1 MSSDNRVFIGDSTT
15 LSASLENDTGQP
27 LVLSSVV
34 WEILRPDGSALVV
47 DKLPSGV
54 PTGAAYILNAADQGF
69 TAWDAVQWDG
79 TQWVLVTSGI
89 NTLSADQEEGYLIVP
104 GVAVDQ
110 AGLYRAR
117 AKCNLPDGTTRSVL
131 LNFESYNPFESE
143 LPVEASI
150 TQYFSNQF
158 ITSVLTIADTQAKI
172 TGIDVGASVTLG
184 GPSPLPSNGVTA
196 PDPASTESISVTT
209 IANASTFATGNYEYL
224 IAYRAAIG
232 TDGNFLEGYAGL
244 PHTVSLD
251 NAHETQLTF
260 STTIAAG
267 LSRVIYRRL
276 ATSSQWDVVAVVD
289 NTAQTWTDNGSAI
302 GSYPPAAWYGST
314 EFNVTFYAETPG
326 AYSIGSVVQFTVDGP
341 NARTFTAQRTLTSNV
356 TVYDPLILN
365 EPANTVPTRIVDH
378 AWMKLE
384 DLFDSELG
392 GPWLTDET
400 LKSFNKD
407 KLALFLPDALYLVNN
422 EFQPITTFNEE
433 NWPEDHIPLAS
444 QALMIEGIYHLI
456 RSYVEQPLPSGGT
469 LNWYDR
475 RDYITRWQSVLQK
488 EEQKLMNLADKFKLQ
503 FTGFGATSMIVG
515 GYATPITRLSRF
527 WRTRYPR
534 YIGPWGF

>member
-1 MSSDNRVFIGDSTT
+1 MLDNRVFVGDSAT
-15 LSASLENDTGQP
+15 LSATLEGESGESLT
-27 LVLSSVV
+27 LSSVD

-47 DKLPSGV
+47 SKLPSGI
-54 PTGAAYILNAADQGF
+54 PTGATYILSAADQGF
-69 TAWDAVQWDG
+69 PPWDTVQWDG
-79 TQWVLVTSGI
+79 MQWNIVSGTS
-89 NTLSADQEEGYLIVP
+89 NQLSADNEEGILVIP
-104 GVAVDQ
+104 GAAIDQ
-110 AGLYRAR
+110 VGLYRGR

-131 LNFESYNPFESE
+131 LNFEAYDPFESE
-143 LPVEASI
+143 LPVEI
-150 TQYFSNQF
+150 PVTQYFSNQF
-158 ITSVLTIADTQAKI
+158 ITSVLTIKDTQAYI
-172 TGIDVGASVTLG
+172 TGIDIGASVTLN
-184 GPSPLPSNGVTA
+184 GPSPIPSGGVTA
-196 PDPASTESISVTT
+196 PDPASTESITVSAISGV
-209 IANASTFATGNYEYL
+209 SSFATGDYEYL

-251 NAHETQLTF
+251 SAHQAQLNFT
-260 STTIAAG
+260 STIDAG
-267 LSRVIYRRL
+267 LQRVIYRRL
-276 ATSSQWDVVAVVD
+276 VGSSAWSVVAIID
-289 NTAQTWTDNGSAI
+289 NTAGTSTDNGAAV

-314 EFNVTFYAETPG
+314 DFNVTFYAESAGSYQVG
-326 AYSIGSVVQFTVDGP
+326 AVVQFTVDGP
-341 NARTFTAQRTLTSNV
+341 NDRTFTAQRTLTSS
-356 TVYDPLILN
+356 TAVYDPIILN
-365 EPANTVPTRIVDH
+365 QPANTVPTRIVDH

-407 KLALFLPDALYLVNN
+407 KLALFLPDAIYLVNN
-422 EFQPITTFNEE
+422 EFQPITTFTEE
-433 NWPEDHIPLAS
+433 NWPEAHIPLAA
-444 QALMIEGIYHLI
+444 QALMVEGIYHLI

-488 EEQKLMNLADKFKLQ
+488 EEQKLMQLADKFKLQ